1 MKTRNEKILLVVLL
15 AIVFGAANFYG
26 YQWVSQQQ
34 HALDMHAAELRAD
47 KAEAEV
53 DLQKQEF
60 WAKRKSWIEK
70 NQPAMADEGDTKAQL
85 LESALKGARDQEL
98 EILEQNLGDVQH
110 GPGGACVNVELKV
123 KGSTEALCRWL
134 TGLQKPASFYA
145 VSQISLKADQDEKSM
160 ICSVQLARYFK
171 AN

>member
-1 MKTRNEKILLVVLL
+1 MKTRNEKLLLALLL

-26 YQWVSQQQ
+26 YEWLSQQQ
-34 HALDMHAAELRAD
+34 HILDMHYAELRAD
-47 KAEAEV
+47 KPEAEV
-53 DLQKQEF
+53 DLQKQGL

-70 NQPAMADEGDTKAQL
+70 NQPDLTDEGDTKAQV
-85 LESALKGARDQEL
+85 LESALKGAREQEL

-110 GPGGACVNVELKV
+110 GPGGTCVNVELKV

-160 ICSVQLARYFK
+160 VCSVQLARYFK

>member
-1 MKTRNEKILLVVLL
+1 MKTRNEKALLALLL

-26 YQWVSQQQ
+26 YEWLSQQQ
-34 HALDMHAAELRAD
+34 HTLNMHEAELRAD

-53 DLQKQEF
+53 DLQKQEL
-60 WAKRKSWIEK
+60 WSKRKSWIEK
-70 NQPAMADEGDTKAQL
+70 NQPVLTDEGDTKAQV
-85 LESALKGARDQEL
+85 LESALKGARGQEL

-134 TGLQKPASFYA
+134 AGLQKPASFYA